1 MHPDF
6 FALSVYS
13 SSFGTNE
20 YKYILNITF
29 NYNSSATTLGK
40 ADLESLVNDTIV
52 SYTDTKLET
61 FNSPFRHSELI
72 GQIDDSDNAITNNT
86 TTVTMGKFIAP
97 TLNTSTNYK
106 INFANAFYNPHSGHK
121 ATGGGVIAS
130 TGFQIDGDTST
141 EYFLDEDGARA

>member
-1 MHPDF
+1 MDAETTF
-6 FALSVYS
+6 L
-13 SSFGTNE
+13 
-20 YKYILNITF
+20 ILNITF

-86 TTVTMGKFIAP
+86 TTVTMGKFFAP

-106 INFANAFYNPHSGHK
+106 INFANAFYNPHSGHN

-141 EYFLDEDGARA
+141 EYFF